1 MGHKN
6 PIWELFWENGTKYNG
21 DNSHKAALCKAC
33 LEVCEARL
41 RQEEVVAVS
50 RGGQVPPEKSP
61 EQWRSAA
68 SNQVTAMVINGS
80 EEKKAKRDGVVVRSD
95 AATNAAKRSRTA
107 SAPQPSSSHAPSPSF
122 HFPPLPQQSSRFD
135 SPSGSLSPLPGFT
148 NLPAFST
155 DRSFSP
161 GPSFAP
167 SPSPSVHDPDSPQLK
182 RRRTS
187 YAQNSASIWTAEQQA
202 EFGEDLLDLVVACG
216 WSFNIINSPEFRL
229 FFGKYLPA
237 AKLPDRRV
245 LSGPI
250 LTSRANQVIAKTRLK
265 IQGKLATYNE
275 DGWKNIAHTHV
286 DTSMLSV
293 EGEPYLLRTHDMT
306 GRPKTGDE
314 LFEIMKSDF
323 EYAWNTYQVEIIAVC
338 TDDGPD
344 GKKARRLV
352 HEWKPSIA
360 VFCCWAHQSSLMT
373 GNYLAI
379 KAVWMADAK
388 EALEVVKW
396 FNNHG
401 KALDLLTTQQT
412 LVFSKVLRLILPVV
426 TRWTIHYC
434 CLRRIKK
441 LERAIRTCVITHEK
455 TLERCAGN
463 KPEQIAAAQ
472 VIIETCK
479 RDSFWKNIS
488 RIVGHLEPLAI
499 SANILQSPHCRLDTV
514 LLTLANLFRIF
525 NNLPS
530 HDAIV
535 KKTLHDSLERRWGKA
550 DQQLMI
556 LGVFFNPYVR
566 ARSFNREELNANTM
580 FHLVR
585 RAFERLLG
593 QDAVGDIDFSDT
605 FRAYY
610 DSMGEFSD
618 EAMCLQEFADSYSR
632 AKKPIDLVFVWKQ
645 MDGTLLTGRSG
656 FVKLAIRILSILP
669 NSAGPERAFSV
680 FGLTHTKHR
689 NRLDPLKVHDATLVR
704 MDRQKAH
711 IAAGLVPERKSRRFS
726 LADDER
732 EDSAAGAALDPS
744 DFDAMANELI
754 RLANDEGD
762 DEDDAPP
769 APPPAPSV
777 AVPPPPTPL
786 ASTTVPNARG
796 RIPAYKKI
804 KLAKL
809 FTYPPPGQ
817 LATEFEFFWQGGV
830 DGVEAEE
837 DALAEARGNE
847 AEDVVEGT
855 QSVLE
860 GQDSQ
865 VSDAMQ
871 IT

>member
-1 MGHKN
+1 MGYKN

-21 DNSHKAALCKAC
+21 DNSHKAAWCKAC

-61 EQWRSAA
+61 EQWRSA
-68 SNQVTAMVINGS
+68 
-80 EEKKAKRDGVVVRSD
+80 
-95 AATNAAKRSRTA
+95 
-107 SAPQPSSSHAPSPSF
+107 
-122 HFPPLPQQSSRFD
+122 
-135 SPSGSLSPLPGFT
+135 
-148 NLPAFST
+148 
-155 DRSFSP
+155 
-161 GPSFAP
+161 
-167 SPSPSVHDPDSPQLK
+167 
-182 RRRTS
+182 
-187 YAQNSASIWTAEQQA
+187 AEQQA

-293 EGEPYLLRTHDMT
+293 EGEPYLLRTHNMT

-401 KALDLLTTQQT
+401 KTLDLLTSQQT
-412 LVFSKVLRLILPVV
+412 LVFFKVLRLILPVV

-441 LERAIRTCVITHEK
+441 LERAIRTCVITHEQ

-472 VIIETCK
+472 AIIETCK

-525 NNLPS
+525 DNLPS

-556 LGVFFNPYVR
+556 LGVFFNPYILT
-566 ARSFNREELNANTM
+566 RSFNREQLNANSM

-585 RAFERLLG
+585 CAYERLLG
-593 QDAVGDIDFSDT
+593 QDAVGDIDFSNT

-618 EAMCLQEFADSYSR
+618 EAMCLREFADSYTR

-732 EDSAAGAALDPS
+732 EHSAGADLDPS
-744 DFDAMANELI
+744 DFDAMADELI

-769 APPPAPSV
+769 APASAPPV
-777 AVPPPPTPL
+777 AAPPPSTPL
-786 ASTTVPNARG
+786 ASTMVPNARG

-809 FTYPPPGQ
+809 FTYPSPGQ
-817 LATEFEFFWQGGV
+817 PATEFEFFWQGEV

-855 QSVLE
+855 QSVSE

-865 VSDAMQ
+865 VSDEMQ